1 MDTSTSQ
8 LMTDAE
14 LLMTDA
20 GFLMT
25 AQKAAL
31 TALVNSMTA
40 QQQQQQSVV
49 DVLQSATALQLQ
61 MSVFSSSYARLAAES
76 VGGGEQLMGTSGGLG
91 EKPPLP
97 PHPP

>member
-8 LMTDAE
+8 LMTDAG
-14 LLMTDA
+14 L
-20 GFLMT
+20 LMT

-40 QQQQQQSVV
+40 QQQQQQSVL

-61 MSVFSSSYARLAAES
+61 MSAFSSSYVKLAAESVAES